1 MYTPL
6 FFGMIGFVAFASL
19 WLGIRAKSETKTT
32 EDYFLGGRKLGFFSL
47 AFTLLATQLGGG
59 TLVGAAEEAFH
70 KGWYVLFYP
79 LGTCL
84 GLAIL
89 SMGFGS
95 KLREMK
101 LSTIP
106 ELFERVYNSP
116 RLRQVA
122 AVLSIASLFFILI
135 GMGIATRKFFYSLG
149 WESPW
154 IFFSVWAVVIAY
166 TVAGGLRA
174 VVSTDILQAAFV
186 LLALGAVCVFAFF
199 NPSASVSSGETMVAT
214 STDVPWIAWLLMPL
228 MFVFIEQDMG
238 QRCFAAKSPKLVSR
252 AAFFSAA
259 VLFFASVAPIYLGVR
274 AAQEGLIIKEGSS
287 VLYAAVESMGNPL
300 ILTIMAGAILM
311 AIISTADSLLCSI
324 SSNLAC
330 DFPMLQ
336 KKGIWSC
343 RVITLVVGIFTMSLS
358 YSFDNVISM
367 LVLAY
372 EMSVSVLFV
381 PIIAVIL
388 IEKPKKIAA
397 ILAMTIG
404 GGCFCLFQVWAPP
417 FPKEV
422 LTLVFAFVGY
432 ALGQRVLEREGV
444 KDIYIEEVI
453 EHKLNS

>member
-1 MYTPL
+1 MYTSL
-6 FFGMIGFVAFASL
+6 FFGMICFIAVASL

-106 ELFERVYNSP
+106 ELFERVYKSP

-122 AVLSIASLFFILI
+122 AILSIASLFFILI

-154 IFFSVWAVVIAY
+154 IFFSIWAVVIAY
-166 TVAGGLRA
+166 TVMGGLRA
-174 VVSTDILQAAFV
+174 VVSTDILQTVFV
-186 LLALGAVCVFAFF
+186 LVALGAVCVFAFF
-199 NPSASVSSGETMVAT
+199 NPSNPVTATETVAVTT

-238 QRCFAAKSPKLVSR
+238 QRCFAAKSPKLVSS

-259 VLFFASVAPIYLGVR
+259 VLFFACSIPIYLGVR
-274 AAQEGLIIKEGSS
+274 AAEEGLMIKEGSS
-287 VLYAAVESMGNPL
+287 VLYAAVEAMGSPL
-300 ILTIMAGAILM
+300 LLTIMAGAILM

-330 DFPMLQ
+330 DFPLLQ
-336 KKGIWSC
+336 ERGVWSC
-343 RVITLVVGIFTMSLS
+343 RVITLVVGIITMSLS
-358 YSFDNVISM
+358 YSFDNVVAM

-372 EMSVSVLFV
+372 EISVSVLFV
-381 PIIAVIL
+381 PIIAVIF
-388 IEKPKKIAA
+388 IEKPKRIAA
-397 ILAMTIG
+397 VLAMTIG
-404 GGCFCLFQVWAPP
+404 GGCFCLFQIWAPP

-422 LTLVFAFVGY
+422 LTLICASVSFGM
-432 ALGQRVLEREGV
+432 GQWLLEEG
-444 KDIYIEEVI
+444 EEYVQ
-453 EHKLNS
+453 EFNYTK